1 MKLTIFATTDVHGAI
16 YPYNYFDQ
24 QPVNHGLINLKSYI
38 DQYKKDHPDEIV
50 LTVDN
55 GDLLQGDVW
64 SDYDVAHSSAPLIA
78 GHLNDMYDVIGLGN
92 HEFNFG
98 LDYLNDIYSK
108 VDIPIINSNIDFL
121 DNPLKDKVERHA
133 IIPCDTPDGRLNIGF
148 VSAVPTQIMK
158 WDKYNLE
165 GNVEVSSMKE
175 SIDAEVHALKE
186 NGADIV
192 IMLSHSGMSRAK
204 EDMERFGENQTF
216 LMTFLKDIDGI
227 VFGHTHELFPHD
239 GYKIDVSTLDIVKG
253 TVNGVP
259 MVQPGVQASH
269 LGRLTFEI
277 DMADGVRIT
286 DSKAQLIVAESI
298 ELTPEY
304 LSRYESQHNEVL
316 RSLSTEFGEIKTAWH
331 SYFSRVAPSYS
342 VQAVAEAVKEYTLK
356 IKDDIELPDLPV
368 LPFSSAVKSGRDGA
382 ADFTVIDKGTFILS
396 DAIDIYKHANSFMII
411 KVTGDILKEWLEWGA
426 SQFTSDKDENILYP
440 NRSRAGF
447 PGYNFDVFPDL
458 EYTIDISQPPRY
470 SSSAKKI
477 SDSERIVSVTYKGGE
492 IGPDD
497 EFIVPAHNY
506 RVAYTPF
513 LRNQE
518 ILHESDKSIRDIVID
533 YMKTEPEFEL
543 KDPITVIPSGK
554 YYFISATK
562 ARDYIKDEP
571 IRHIRTIDDGFS
583 WYEIEM

>member
-16 YPYNYFDQ
+16 YPYNYFDR
-24 QPVNHGLINLKSYI
+24 QPVNHGLINLKYYI

-50 LTVDN
+50 MTVDN

-64 SDYDVAHSSAPLIA
+64 SDYDVDHSRAPLIT
-78 GHLNDMYDVIGLGN
+78 GVLNTMYDVVGLGN

-98 LDYLNDIYSK
+98 LDYLNDIYGN
-108 VDIPIINSNIDFL
+108 VDIPIINSNLDFL
-121 DNPLKDKVERHA
+121 DNPLKNKVKRHA
-133 IIPCDTPDGRLNIGF
+133 LIPVDTPAGRLNIGF

-165 GNVEVSSMKE
+165 GNVEVASMKE
-175 SIDAEVHALKE
+175 SIDREVQVLKKS
-186 NGADIV
+186 GADLV
-192 IMLSHSGMSRAK
+192 ILLSHSGMSRAK

-239 GYKIDVSTLDIVKG
+239 GYEIDVSTLDIVKG

-259 MVQPGVQASH
+259 MVQPGVKASH

-277 DMADGVRIT
+277 DMTDGVQIT
-286 DSKAQLIVAESI
+286 DSKAQLIEAESI
-298 ELTPEY
+298 EPTPEY
-304 LSRYESQHNEVL
+304 LSRYEDEHKEVL
-316 RSLSTEFGEIKTAWH
+316 KYLSTEFGEIKTPWH

-342 VQAVAEAVKEYTLK
+342 VQAVAEAAKEYTFK
-356 IKDDIELPDLPV
+356 IKDDIELPELPV
-368 LPFSSAVKSGRDGA
+368 LAFSSAVKSGRDGS
-382 ADFTVIDKGTFILS
+382 ADFTVIDEGTLTLS

-411 KVTGDILKEWLEWGA
+411 KVTGDILKEWLEWSA
-426 SQFTSDKDENILYP
+426 SQFTSDKEKNILSP

-447 PGYNFDVFPDL
+447 PGYNFDVFIDL

-477 SDSERIVSVTYKGGE
+477 SDSERIVSMSYNDE
-492 IGPDD
+492 AIDPDD
-497 EFIVPAHNY
+497 EFIIPAHNY

-513 LRNQE
+513 LRDQE
-518 ILHESDKSIRDIVID
+518 VLHESDQSIRDIVID
-533 YMKTEPEFEL
+533 YMKSEPEFEL

-571 IRHIRTIDDGFS
+571 IRHIRTIEDGFS

>member
-16 YPYNYFDQ
+16 YPYNYFDRK
-24 QPVNHGLINLKSYI
+24 PVNHGLIILKSYI

-50 LTVDN
+50 ITVDN

-64 SDYDVAHSSAPLIA
+64 SDYDVEHRDAPLIA
-78 GHLNDMYDVIGLGN
+78 SHLNDMYDVIGLGN

-98 LDYLNDIYSK
+98 LDYLNDIFNK
-108 VDIPIINSNIDFL
+108 VNIPIVNSNIDFL
-121 DNPLKDKVERHA
+121 DDPLKDKIRKHA
-133 IIPCDTPDGRLNIGF
+133 MMSFDTPHGKLTVGF

-175 SIDAEVHALKE
+175 SIDAEVQVLKE
-186 NGADIV
+186 NGADLV
-192 IMLSHSGMSRAK
+192 ILLSHSGMSRAK
-204 EDMERFGENQTF
+204 EDMERFGENQAF

-239 GYKIDVSTLDIVKG
+239 GYEIDVSTLDIVKG

-269 LGRLTFEI
+269 LGKLTFEI
-277 DMADGVRIT
+277 DMTDGLRIT
-286 DSKAQLIVAESI
+286 DSKAQLIDAETI
-298 ELTPEY
+298 EPAPEY
-304 LSRYESQHNEVL
+304 LLQYEGQHNKVL
-316 RSLSTEFGEIKTAWH
+316 NFLSTAFGEIKTPWH

-342 VQAVAEAVKEYTLK
+342 VQAVAEAAKNYTFK

-368 LPFSSAVKSGRDGA
+368 LAFSSAVKSGRDGA
-382 ADFTVIDKGTFILS
+382 DDFTVIDAGTFTLS
-396 DAIDIYKHANSFMII
+396 DAIDIYKHQNNFMII
-411 KVTGDILKEWLEWGA
+411 KVTGDILKEWLEWSA
-426 SQFTSDKDENILYP
+426 SQFTSDKDENILFP
-440 NRSRAGF
+440 NRSRQGF
-447 PGYNFDVFPDL
+447 PGYNFDVFIDL

-477 SDSERIVSVTYKGGE
+477 SDSERIVSITYKGEE
-492 IGPDD
+492 ISLQD

-513 LRNQE
+513 LRDQE
-518 ILHESDKSIRDIVID
+518 ILHESDQSIRDLVID
-533 YMKTEPEFEL
+533 YMKTGPEFEL
-543 KDPITVIPSGK
+543 KNPITVIPAGK

-562 ARDYIKDEP
+562 AQDYIKDEP
-571 IRHIRTIDDGFS
+571 IRHIRTIDDGYS

>member
-24 QPVNHGLINLKSYI
+24 EPTNHGLIILKSYI

-50 LTVDN
+50 ITVDN

-64 SDYDVAHSSAPLIA
+64 SDYDVEHSSAPLIA

-98 LDYLNDIYSK
+98 LDYLNDIFNK
-108 VDIPIINSNIDFL
+108 VNIPIVNSNIDFL
-121 DNPLKDKVERHA
+121 DNPLKDKVEKHA
-133 IIPCDTPDGRLNIGF
+133 IISCDTPDGKLNIGF

-175 SIDAEVHALKE
+175 SIDAEVQVLKD
-186 NGADIV
+186 NGADLV

-239 GYKIDVSTLDIVKG
+239 GYEIDVSTLDIVKG

-269 LGRLTFEI
+269 LGKLTFEV
-277 DMADGVRIT
+277 DMTDGVQIT
-286 DSKAQLIVAESI
+286 DSKAQLIDAETI
-298 ELTPEY
+298 ELPPEY
-304 LSRYESQHNEVL
+304 LSHYEVQHNEVL
-316 RSLSTEFGEIKTAWH
+316 KFLSTEFGEIKTPWH

-342 VQAVAEAVKEYTLK
+342 VQAVAEAAKDYTFK

-368 LPFSSAVKSGRDGA
+368 LAFSSAVKSGRDGA
-382 ADFTVIDKGTFILS
+382 TDFTVIDSGTFTLS
-396 DAIDIYKHANSFMII
+396 DAIDIYKHANNFMII
-411 KVTGDILKEWLEWGA
+411 KVSGRILKEWIEWSA
-426 SQFTSDKDENILYP
+426 SQFTSPEDENILYP
-440 NRSRAGF
+440 NRSRQGF
-447 PGYNFDVFPDL
+447 PGYNFDVFIDL
-458 EYTIDISQPPRY
+458 DYTIDISRPPRY
-470 SSSAKKI
+470 SSPAKQI
-477 SDSERIVSVTYKGGE
+477 NDSKRVVSLKYQGE
-492 IGPDD
+492 DIKDDD
-497 EFIVPAHNY
+497 EFIIPAHNY

-513 LRNQE
+513 LRDQE
-518 ILHESDKSIRDIVID
+518 
-533 YMKTEPEFEL
+533 
-543 KDPITVIPSGK
+543 
-554 YYFISATK
+554 
-562 ARDYIKDEP
+562 
-571 IRHIRTIDDGFS
+571 
-583 WYEIEM
+583 

>member
-24 QPVNHGLINLKSYI
+24 EPTNHGLIILKSYI

-50 LTVDN
+50 ITVDN

-64 SDYDVAHSSAPLIA
+64 SDYDVEHSSAPLIA

-98 LDYLNDIYSK
+98 LDYLNDIFNK
-108 VDIPIINSNIDFL
+108 VNIPIVNSNIDFL
-121 DNPLKDKVERHA
+121 DNPLKDKVEKHA
-133 IIPCDTPDGRLNIGF
+133 IISCDTPDGKLNIGF

-175 SIDAEVHALKE
+175 SIDAEVQVLKD
-186 NGADIV
+186 NGADLV

-239 GYKIDVSTLDIVKG
+239 GYEIDVSTLDIVKG

-269 LGRLTFEI
+269 LGKLTFEV
-277 DMADGVRIT
+277 DMTDGVQIT
-286 DSKAQLIVAESI
+286 DSKAQLIDAETI
-298 ELTPEY
+298 ELPPEY
-304 LSRYESQHNEVL
+304 LSHYEVQHNEVL
-316 RSLSTEFGEIKTAWH
+316 KFLSTEFGEIKTPWH

-342 VQAVAEAVKEYTLK
+342 VQAVAEAAKDYTFK

-368 LPFSSAVKSGRDGA
+368 LAFSSAVKSGRDGA
-382 ADFTVIDKGTFILS
+382 TDFTVIDSGTFTLS
-396 DAIDIYKHANSFMII
+396 DAIDIYKHANNFMII
-411 KVTGDILKEWLEWGA
+411 KVSGRILKEWIEWSA
-426 SQFTSDKDENILYP
+426 SQFTSPEDENILYP
-440 NRSRAGF
+440 NRSRQGF
-447 PGYNFDVFPDL
+447 PGYNFDVFIDL
-458 EYTIDISQPPRY
+458 DYTIDISRPPRY
-470 SSSAKKI
+470 SSPAKQI
-477 SDSERIVSVTYKGGE
+477 NDSKRVVSLKYQGE
-492 IGPDD
+492 DIKDDD
-497 EFIVPAHNY
+497 EFIIPAHNY

-513 LRNQE
+513 LRDQE
-518 ILHESDKSIRDIVID
+518 ILHEANVSIRDIVID
-533 YMKTEPEFEL
+533 YMKNKPDFEL
-543 KDPITVIPSGK
+543 KNPITIIPSGK

-562 ARDYIKDEP
+562 ARDYIADEP
-571 IRHIRTIDDGFS
+571 IRFIREIDDGFS